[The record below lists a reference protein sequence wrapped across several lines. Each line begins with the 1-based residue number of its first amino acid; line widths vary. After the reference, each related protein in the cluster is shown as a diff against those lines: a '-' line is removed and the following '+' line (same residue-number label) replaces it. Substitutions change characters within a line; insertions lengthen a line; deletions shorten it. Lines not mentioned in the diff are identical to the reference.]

1 MKHLLLVPLLLLFF
15 TSCTKDTDDSITTET
30 LSADWRLQEF
40 SITRATS
47 GQEMFQRR
55 DTTTLLSLAAGG
67 SYTRNAERGS
77 WVLDGKIIETRPL
90 PDLGLRAVD
99 YEVLG
104 VSDEQLT
111 IRYLTA
117 ALECNCGLESL
128 VPGGEQVFR
137 TDRFLKR

>member
-1 MKHLLLVPLLLLFF
+1 MNYLLPLLLLLLL
-15 TSCTKDTDDSITTET
+15 TACTKDTDDSITTET
-30 LSADWRLQEF
+30 LSADWQLQEF

-47 GQEMFQRR
+47 GQEMFKQSD
-55 DTTTLLSLAAGG
+55 DTTWLLLNADGT
-67 SYTRNAERGS
+67 YTRNYVNGT
-77 WVLDGKIIETRPL
+77 WVLDGKIIETQPL
-90 PDLGLRAVD
+90 PDLGLRPVD
-99 YEVLG
+99 YEVLA